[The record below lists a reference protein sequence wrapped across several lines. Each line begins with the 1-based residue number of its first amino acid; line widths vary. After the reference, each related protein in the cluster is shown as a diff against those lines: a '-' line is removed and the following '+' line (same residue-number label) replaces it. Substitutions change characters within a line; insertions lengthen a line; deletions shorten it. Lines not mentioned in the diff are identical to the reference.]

1 MTESN
6 LNLEL
11 SGTDRE
17 ATLLRVSEHWQHL
30 LGCLQ
35 ESVVSFKTVVSFKS
49 EMALI
54 PWEGDAGKALYS
66 APSVGCGEAD
76 SQTHA
81 HDFSSPPH

>member
-11 SGTDRE
+11 SGTDIE
-17 ATLLRVSEHWQHL
+17 ATLLRVSERWQHL

-54 PWEGDAGKALYS
+54 P
-66 APSVGCGEAD
+66 
-76 SQTHA
+76 
-81 HDFSSPPH
+81 